1 MNKLSKMS
9 QNGIEAALSK
19 GSSPHRPRH
28 QITRSIS
35 ELSSPIRLHRHHSNR
50 AGKDRDKERDTTHN
64 QRLGDPFIPS
74 QLEPGRLS
82 LDASRPERGMTP
94 SNLSPDASRRTSIH
108 RASNDD
114 GGGNNSLAALVVSSS
129 AALVATPAPAAP
141 SGVSANR
148 TTPSSNMTK
157 QEENIRERY
166 MAAARERSVEVLTEI
181 DLTRIPL
188 TLFPFLA
195 NSGLKT
201 SLSSLQSVSTATT
214 RRLDDAYYSVLEK
227 LGALQSTIVALKDL
241 ATLSQATNSS
251 FETDSEELV
260 TEVSAQLDG
269 YQGQFEDQQRR
280 IEALQTR
287 IYAGRDKIGA
297 LSERVDAVKEQIET
311 WEKADKEWQERTR
324 RRLKAFWVL
333 TSVVAVAVLVGM
345 IFVNSGSQV
354 VLEGQSVVGR
364 GGESGDGS
372 SGSNAS
378 SKDGGALGSL
388 GKGILESLSSLSGGA
403 IPSRSNTDD
412 PNRLEVEESQNG
424 SKGDESTETSDALR
438 VLDEL

>member
-1 MNKLSKMS
+1 
-9 QNGIEAALSK
+9 
-19 GSSPHRPRH
+19 
-28 QITRSIS
+28 
-35 ELSSPIRLHRHHSNR
+35 
-50 AGKDRDKERDTTHN
+50 
-64 QRLGDPFIPS
+64 
-74 QLEPGRLS
+74 
-82 LDASRPERGMTP
+82 MTP

-166 MAAARERSVEVLTEI
+166 MAAARE
-181 DLTRIPL
+181 
-188 TLFPFLA
+188 
-195 NSGLKT
+195 SGLKT